1 MQIIIVGGKG
11 MNLENIYSPIQKE
24 FELVEQQLEQLTRGN
39 GRPVLSNQ
47 RITDCFFN
55 MKGKRFRPAL
65 TLFCA
70 GIVNN
75 RSVPENRESVIRLA
89 ASFELLHSASLIH
102 DDIIDGD
109 MHRRGERTL
118 NSRFGNKVAVL

>member
-1 MQIIIVGGKG
+1 
-11 MNLENIYSPIQKE
+11 MNLENIYTPIQKE
-24 FELVEQQLEQLTRGN
+24 LQSVEQKLAQMIKGDALQG
-39 GRPVLSNQ
+39 LSNQ

-70 GIVNN
+70 GIVNTQLP
-75 RSVPENRESVIRLA
+75 PEEKERAIHLA

-118 NSRFGNKVAVL
+118 NSRFGNKVA